1 MSRSGGES
9 RKQALTLSLVFTAIL
24 LAPIAA
30 EGLTPDQVLIVANER
45 SEISKQIAEYYQRA
59 RRIPALNLARI
70 QTDPREEIDRETF
83 RREIALPI
91 ATHLLQHRLP
101 DQILVIVLTKGVP
114 LKIRGTGGP
123 RGTQASVDSE
133 LTLLYRELIQGPAPL
148 EGPVRNPYFDPRVAE
163 PFTRAD
169 HDIYLVT
176 RLDGYTW
183 EDIRGLVDRAMAPAR
198 RGKFVLDQKAPIPAS
213 GGPPGDGW
221 LRQSAGLLKDS
232 DVVLDQSA
240 RVVTG
245 ETDVMG
251 YAGWGSNDPAN
262 TARSPGFRWLPG
274 AIASWFVS
282 TSARTFTAPP
292 EGWRVGSGYAGSSQ
306 SLVGDLIAEGVT
318 GTVGYVYEP
327 YLEAT
332 ARPQIFLPAYR
343 AGFTLA
349 ESFYMSLPS
358 LSWQAVVIGDPL
370 VAPFGPLS
378 TLRPPPTPG
387 ALLFLQRRVVFLE
400 DLIAR
405 APSPDVERVLALAY
419 ADQAEE
425 MRRFQRLD
433 EALALARRAV
443 AIKADEPRALYILGI
458 VYAARHESDQA
469 TETFRALL
477 SQHPTS
483 PYAREADRWLR
494 R

>member
-1 MSRSGGES
+1 MH
-9 RKQALTLSLVFTAIL
+9 ALALSLALGATL
-24 LAPIAA
+24 LVPVAA
-30 EGLTPDQVLIVANER
+30 RGLSPDQVLIVANER
-45 SEISKQIAEYYQRA
+45 SEISKRIAEYYQRA
-59 RRIPALNLARI
+59 RQIPEHHLVRIR
-70 QTDPREEIDRETF
+70 TGPREEIDRETF
-83 RREIALPI
+83 RREVAQPI
-91 ATHLLQHRLP
+91 AAHLLQHRLP

-133 LTLLYRELIQGPAPL
+133 LALLYRELIRGPAPP
-148 EGPVRNPYFDPRVAE
+148 EGPVQNPYFHPNATAPFSRAE
-163 PFTRAD
+163 Y
-169 HDIYLVT
+169 DIYLVT

-183 EDIRGLVDRAMAPAR
+183 EDIRLLIDRATAPAR
-198 RGKFVLDQKAPIPAS
+198 HGKVVLDMKAAFFAS
-213 GGPPGDGW
+213 EAAPGDGW
-221 LRQSAGLLKDS
+221 LRAAAGRLHDS
-232 DVVLDQSA
+232 GFEVVLDSSA
-240 RVVTG
+240 HVVTG
-245 ETDVMG
+245 ETDVIG

-327 YLEAT
+327 YLGAT

-349 ESFYMSLPS
+349 ESFYMSLPN
-358 LSWQAVVIGDPL
+358 LSWQAVVVGDPL

-378 TLRPPPTPG
+378 TPRPSPAPG
-387 ALLFLQRRVVFLE
+387 VLLFLQRRAVFLE
-400 DLIAR
+400 KVVAR
-405 APSPDVERVLALAY
+405 TSAPEAERALALAY
-419 ADQAEE
+419 AEQAEE
-425 MRRFQRLD
+425 MLRFRRLD
-433 EALALARRAV
+433 DALTLARQAV
-443 AIKADEPRALYILGI
+443 ATKADEPGALYILG
-458 VYAARHESDQA
+458 VVHAARHESDEA
-469 TETFRALL
+469 MEAFEALL
-477 SQHPTS
+477 SHDPGS
-483 PYAREADRWLR
+483 PYAREAERWLR

>member
-1 MSRSGGES
+1 M
-9 RKQALTLSLVFTAIL
+9 QALALSVVFTAIL
-24 LAPIAA
+24 FVPVAA
-30 EGLTPDQVLIVANER
+30 RGLTPDQVLIVANER
-45 SEISKQIAEYYQRA
+45 SPISMKVAEYYQRA
-59 RRIPALNLARI
+59 RSIPQRQVARI
-70 QTDPREEIDRETF
+70 RTDPREEIDRETF
-83 RREIALPI
+83 RREVAQPI

-114 LKIRGTGGP
+114 LKIRGTGGL

-133 LTLLYRELIQGPAPL
+133 LAMLYRELIQGPAPP
-148 EGPVRNPYFDPRVAE
+148 EGPVPNPYFHASATA
-163 PFTRAD
+163 PFNRAD

-183 EDIRGLVDRAMAPAR
+183 EDIRGLVDRATAPAR
-198 RGKFVLDQKAPIPAS
+198 SGKVVLDMKAAFFAS
-213 GGPPGDGW
+213 GAAPGDGW
-221 LRQSAGLLKDS
+221 LREAAWRLHDSGLE
-232 DVVLDQSA
+232 VVLDSSA

-245 ETDVMG
+245 ETDVIG

-327 YLEAT
+327 YHEAT

-349 ESFYMSLPS
+349 ESFYMSLPN

-370 VAPFGPLS
+370 VAPFGPAS
-378 TLRPPPTPG
+378 TPRPPPSPG
-387 ALLFLQRRVVFLE
+387 ALLFLQRRAVFLE
-400 DLIAR
+400 EVVAR
-405 APSPDVERVLALAY
+405 TSAPEAERALALAY
-419 ADQAEE
+419 AEQAEE

-433 EALALARRAV
+433 EALTLARRAV
-443 AIKADEPRALYILGI
+443 AIKADEPRALYILG
-458 VYAARHESDQA
+458 VVHAARHESDQA
-469 TETFRALL
+469 AEAFRALL
-477 SQHPTS
+477 THDPGS
-483 PYAREADRWLR
+483 PYAREAERWLR